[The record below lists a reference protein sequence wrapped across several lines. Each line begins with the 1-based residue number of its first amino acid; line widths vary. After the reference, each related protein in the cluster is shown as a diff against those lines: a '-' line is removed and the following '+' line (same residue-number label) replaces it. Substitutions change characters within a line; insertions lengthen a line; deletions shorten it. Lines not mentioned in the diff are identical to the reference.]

1 MKKID
6 VGPPLSAITF
16 CPDGHTIGVG
26 TQNTGAVLIYDLKD
40 SKKVKIELKGH
51 DRSQRISALQFSK
64 LQKPPSST
72 ATSGSSQPSAAKQ
85 SQV

>member
-1 MKKID
+1 MMKSFVYGSYVEAFLWRSDHKIFFFDVVEGKQVKKID

-26 TQNTGAVLIYDLKD
+26 TQNTGQVLIYDLKD

-51 DRSQRISALQFSK
+51 DR
-64 LQKPPSST
+64 T
-72 ATSGSSQPSAAKQ
+72 
-85 SQV
+85 